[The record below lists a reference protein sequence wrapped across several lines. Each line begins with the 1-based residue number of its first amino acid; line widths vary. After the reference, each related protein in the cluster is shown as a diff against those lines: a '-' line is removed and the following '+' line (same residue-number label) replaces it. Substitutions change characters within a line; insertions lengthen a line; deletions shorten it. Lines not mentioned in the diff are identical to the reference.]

1 MRRMLLVL
9 LGVIT
14 GTMTFLILASHAGG
28 IPELPSS
35 GRYTTLP
42 FDDLRNWT
50 YIPGKTSIPESI
62 MAFDGKPV
70 QMAGFMMPLTQ
81 AKEVTEFLLVPYLW
95 GCCFGAPP
103 APNHMVLVDMAAG
116 KTTEFL
122 NVPVCIRGTFH
133 AGEIRRDGALI
144 SLYRL
149 DADEVGGR

>member
-1 MRRMLLVL
+1 MKRMLLAL
-9 LGVIT
+9 LGVVA
-14 GTMTFLILASHAGG
+14 GTMTFLLLASRAGG

-50 YIPGKTSIPESI
+50 YIPGKTSIPESV

-103 APNHMVLVDMAAG
+103 APNHMVLVDMAVG

-122 NVPVCIRGTFH
+122 NVPVIVRGTFH